1 MHYLAQQLAEPRRR
15 AMMAAASGIE
25 LPTASPP
32 SPRFIPHRNE
42 GDGAD
47 RHIWI
52 GERGAI
58 WLKQGTFSNPAASMQ
73 GFDSEQR
80 TYIGPRGGLW
90 LRIGWWT
97 DVIRVPSWLHEGPE
111 VPRAVARDLAPP
123 GPTGIPPPGIP
134 QQHSATGFALLP
146 MIPMPHEG
154 MWRPAGGAS
163 GRLARP
169 TTPRAAPY

>member
-1 MHYLAQQLAEPRRR
+1 MSSVGWEAQTAK
-15 AMMAAASGIE
+15 MSGSAFGGE
-25 LPTASPP
+25 GASPP
-32 SPRFIPHRNE
+32 SPRFIPHLNE
-42 GDGAD
+42 GEGAD

-58 WLKQGTFSNPAASMQ
+58 WLKQGTFSRRHLVEAEAGASMQ

-111 VPRAVARDLAPP
+111 VPA
-123 GPTGIPPPGIP
+123 
-134 QQHSATGFALLP
+134 Q
-146 MIPMPHEG
+146 
-154 MWRPAGGAS
+154 
-163 GRLARP
+163 
-169 TTPRAAPY
+169 